1 MYKYKVLITSPWFTE
16 EQLSILKKY
25 FEVKTTG
32 LQRWLTEDEL
42 QKIIHEYE
50 CSNSWFRSVY

>member
-16 EQLSILKKY
+16 EQFSILKKY

-32 LQRWLTEDEL
+32 LQRWLNEDEL
-42 QKIIHEYE
+42 CCVE
-50 CSNSWFRSVY
+50 